1 MKHDALLSF
10 LTILC
15 CNIININS
23 FQIITRL
30 NNESRPASL
39 SLSMNKKT
47 NNENNEII
55 NENNVIDRR
64 DVLYKSIL
72 SNVLLTSCL
81 SLASNSVPAATA
93 EESSSSSSS
102 SSSLPPITHKVSFD
116 VRISRSD
123 GTFYVRDDL
132 EDTYEN
138 TVYKYSLTFGLFG
151 TVAPN
156 HVSKFLSYVNVT
168 YNPLDESP
176 LPSYSSSSFTSIDQ
190 STGLVSGGYISGL
203 QVNDFNGASVIKY
216 RGRLIPATLWIE
228 KPSSST
234 SSTKLSHTSP
244 LLLTHKL
251 LDLTPSF
258 SITTRSNTELD
269 NTHVVFGTILPS
281 NNNDDEQS
289 SSKIEFLQVLKSIP
303 TYSLNR
309 PTTGIISNA
318 QTVSVGEAALASKV
332 FTAQKDFFRGAAKS
346 FGDTRIDNV
355 YEGKFLRRIEVTKVG
370 II

>member
-1 MKHDALLSF
+1 M
-10 LTILC
+10 
-15 CNIININS
+15 
-23 FQIITRL
+23 
-30 NNESRPASL
+30 NNESPPA

-64 DVLYKSIL
+64 DLLYKSIL
-72 SNVLLTSCL
+72 SNVLLTSGL
-81 SLASNSVPAATA
+81 SLPANSVPTATA
-93 EESSSSSSS
+93 EETSSSS

-203 QVNDFNGASVIKY
+203 QVNDFNGASVIRY

-281 NNNDDEQS
+281 NNDEQS
-289 SSKIEFLQVLKSIP
+289 SSNMEFLEVLKSIP

-309 PTTGIISNA
+309 PSTGIISNA
-318 QTVSVGEAALASKV
+318 QTVSAGEAALASKV